1 MTDVHRSACGALR
14 NLVYG
19 KVNDDNK
26 ITLKNCGGIPA
37 LVRLLRKTT
46 DVEIRELLTGNSKK
60 KNTHIYTSVTK
71 SAAAR
76 KMEIFYCI
84 FFINYFEFEKS
95 ETHTKLC
102 IQTNHFKNILH
113 HFFSYTHRV
122 SQHAQIK
129 KNHKQIFPICILIM
143 AVSCF
148 LPWLSK
154 DGYLFLLWHMT
165 WGKKNTFWQ
174 KTEKWHGYENTGSN
188 DKQRKPS

>member
-1 MTDVHRSACGALR
+1 MEASPLWWDCCGRPQTWKLESCSQ
-14 NLVYG
+14 V
-19 KVNDDNK
+19 
-26 ITLKNCGGIPA
+26 I
-37 LVRLLRKTT
+37 
-46 DVEIRELLTGNSKK
+46 KK
-60 KNTHIYTSVTK
+60 KKTHTFTLLLI
-71 SAAAR
+71 
-76 KMEIFYCI
+76 YCI

-113 HFFSYTHRV
+113 HFFFLYTQ
-122 SQHAQIK
+122 SLSACTNK